1 MEFGNVENC
10 GEINNGDV
18 QDERCEF
25 MTPLVLQSEEVQVVQ
40 GHRPIEVHPQAVA
53 SAS

>member
-1 MEFGNVENC
+1 MDIGNVENC

-18 QDERCEF
+18 QDGRCEF
-25 MTPLVLQSEEVQVVQ
+25 MMPLVLLSEEVQVVQ
-40 GHRPIEVHPQAVA
+40 GHRPIEVHPQTIA